1 MKMKYAILI
10 FSLLFCACKDVEP
23 LTFDPHDARQIEGMW
38 RSGQHPTWTYWFD
51 SVSDRQSG
59 YLVQSIF
66 DLNTQLVEQH
76 YAYKIRNDSVI
87 EMLNLINGKPRIVTA
102 YFETDSTAILTET
115 VNGLILKTKIKR
127 F

>member
-1 MKMKYAILI
+1 MKHVIPII
-10 FSLLFCACKDVEP
+10 FLLFCACKDADYLP
-23 LTFDPHDARQIEGMW
+23 FDPHDARQIEGMW

-87 EMLNLINGKPRIVTA
+87 EMLNLINENPRIVTA
-102 YFETDSTAILTET
+102 YFETDSTATLTET
-115 VNGLILKTKIKR
+115 VNGLILRTKIKR